1 MREILSEY
9 LNGHLSR
16 RGFLQRLVAAGFTAS
31 AARSVVEAS
40 EVEGPAP
47 TTQEG
52 GGSYTI
58 TGTGGDLITEQVRAA
73 GTKYIFTNPGSTEAG
88 FFDALTDRPELQII
102 MGLHEGVVI
111 SMADAYYK
119 VSRKPAFMNVHAIS
133 GTGQIGG
140 QMYNVHR
147 DGSGLVI
154 TAGLNDITLFS
165 DDLHQAPAPGGHEMD
180 ISDQFTKLS
189 WEVRNGS
196 SSAIAIRRAYKLAT
210 TAPGGPV
217 FVAFSS
223 NALRE
228 KVRGEIWPGE
238 TFMFDVRPRPAAD
251 MLEKL
256 ARMLLEAERPAILFG
271 DEVWKT
277 GAQGRAVELAE
288 LLGLAAG
295 TGQQAMANFPTQHP
309 QYVGRL
315 GGGNRPYPFGSYDL
329 MVQMGARD
337 SGSSSVPESIRSAAP
352 YVGVGIDT
360 SMLARTTPL
369 DLAIVADVNET
380 MKELIDAVNSL
391 ATKERLS
398 KIRAARLDTVT
409 RAVAEARAA
418 QEAEARKNFD
428 RDPIHPDRLDYE
440 LAKAIDR
447 HAIVAMETL
456 TATDNFMNYGYRE
469 DEKMRL
475 WSNGTALGWG
485 MGAAMGA
492 QLGAPERQVVL
503 SIGDGSLMY
512 SASGFWTM
520 ARYGIPVL
528 VIVWNNRNYQTVRLG
543 FNRYG
548 GRMADTG
555 HYHGMYLGDPDI
567 DYVGLAASQ
576 GVEGMRVESVSELGP
591 ALQRGVQETLGGK
604 PFLVDVAICRIGGGA
619 ESTWYRKF
627 NLAEQ
632 RNA

>member
-1 MREILSEY
+1 
-9 LNGHLSR
+9 
-16 RGFLQRLVAAGFTAS
+16 
-31 AARSVVEAS
+31 
-40 EVEGPAP
+40 
-47 TTQEG
+47 
-52 GGSYTI
+52 
-58 TGTGGDLITEQVRAA
+58 
-73 GTKYIFTNPGSTEAG
+73 
-88 FFDALTDRPELQII
+88 
-102 MGLHEGVVI
+102 
-111 SMADAYYK
+111 
-119 VSRKPAFMNVHAIS
+119 
-133 GTGQIGG
+133 
-140 QMYNVHR
+140 
-147 DGSGLVI
+147 
-154 TAGLNDITLFS
+154 
-165 DDLHQAPAPGGHEMD
+165 
-180 ISDQFTKLS
+180 
-189 WEVRNGS
+189 
-196 SSAIAIRRAYKLAT
+196 
-210 TAPGGPV
+210 
-217 FVAFSS
+217 
-223 NALRE
+223 
-228 KVRGEIWPGE
+228 
-238 TFMFDVRPRPAAD
+238 
-251 MLEKL
+251 
-256 ARMLLEAERPAILFG
+256 
-271 DEVWKT
+271 
-277 GAQGRAVELAE
+277 
-288 LLGLAAG
+288 
-295 TGQQAMANFPTQHP
+295 
-309 QYVGRL
+309 
-315 GGGNRPYPFGSYDL
+315 
-329 MVQMGARD
+329 
-337 SGSSSVPESIRSAAP
+337 
-352 YVGVGIDT
+352 
-360 SMLARTTPL
+360 MLARTTPL

-380 MKELIDAVNSL
+380 MKELIDAVSSL

-456 TATDNFMNYGYRE
+456 SSSDNFMNYGYRE